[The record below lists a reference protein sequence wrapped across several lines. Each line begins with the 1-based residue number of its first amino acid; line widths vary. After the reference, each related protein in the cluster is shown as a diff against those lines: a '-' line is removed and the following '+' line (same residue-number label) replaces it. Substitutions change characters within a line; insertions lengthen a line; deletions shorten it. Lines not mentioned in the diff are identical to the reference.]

1 MGIIMERAM
10 SAATETTDAVITMAS
25 MSAEDMSITAADK
38 IYDPIESGFLKLDMG
53 KLLMLK

>member
-1 MGIIMERAM
+1 M
-10 SAATETTDAVITMAS
+10 DAVITMGI

-38 IYDPIESGFLKLDMG
+38 IYDPIESGFLRLDMA